1 MANVVISAG
10 YGKENFKD
18 SSVSLSAFAVEA
30 PFVRTL
36 VGRKFPRVGNT
47 QAFPVTAH
55 PDINGILYLD
65 TVEVPEGV
73 LIMIQASH
81 RFKGSGVRDG
91 SFFFRARHDGPMH
104 LVKALLPS
112 DANALVGNK
121 FVVLQ
126 GRGDVISAAEAV
138 DLHKVDLRKS
148 YIENY
153 FDEEEIASCFLFD
166 VTDPGVAAQK
176 LEKIELS
183 DGSEAVVSA
192 GRTARRIRIR

>member
-1 MANVVISAG
+1 MTQVVISTG

-65 TVEVPEGV
+65 TVGVPEGA

-91 SFFFRARHDGPMH
+91 SFFFRSRQDGPMH

-112 DANALVGNK
+112 DASALVGNK

-126 GRGDVISAAEAV
+126 GRGDIISCAEAV
-138 DLHKVDLRKS
+138 SFHGIDLRKS

-153 FDEEEIASCFLFD
+153 FDVEEIASCFLFE
-166 VTDPGVAAQK
+166 VTDPGVAAPK
-176 LEKIELS
+176 LEKIELA
-183 DGSEAVVSA
+183 DGTEAVVSA